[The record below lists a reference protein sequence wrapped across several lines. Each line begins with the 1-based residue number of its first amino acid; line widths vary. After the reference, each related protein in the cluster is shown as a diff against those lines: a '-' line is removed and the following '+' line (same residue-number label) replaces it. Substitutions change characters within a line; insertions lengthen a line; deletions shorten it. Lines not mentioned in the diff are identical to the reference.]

1 MTDGAVDSSIARA
14 ARVNIRRSRYGQR
27 STPERACYHGSTNPP
42 NKERLLD
49 SDYRIDVS
57 EVIRNIDG
65 AEVIALYFPLLRRTL
80 LMDLRTNEIDG
91 AMIRVVPMANTP
103 EERFQ
108 SLVKMRPRFRKPDS
122 IVIIPWPKYVA
133 SIADLGIWDHIV
145 RRYADTGSPSTVRE
159 CERCLRE
166 LTKMERDEIH
176 RAISGENYETMWG
189 KRGVSE
195 VEALV
200 SDDEDDFDEDDDESD
215 TLFEEDDA

>member
-1 MTDGAVDSSIARA
+1 VG
-14 ARVNIRRSRYGQR
+14 
-27 STPERACYHGSTNPP
+27 ACYDETAISPD
-42 NKERLLD
+42 KERLLD

-65 AEVIALYFPLLRRTL
+65 AEVIALYFPLLRKTL

-133 SIADLGIWDHIV
+133 SIVDLGIWDHIV
-145 RRYADTGSPSTVRE
+145 RRYADTGSPTAVRE
-159 CERCLRE
+159 CERCMRE
-166 LTKMERDEIH
+166 LTKLEREEIH
-176 RAISGENYETMWG
+176 RAITGENYETMWG
-189 KRGVSE
+189 TRGVSE

-200 SDDEDDFDEDDDESD
+200 SDDEDEFDEDDDPDD
-215 TLFEEDDA
+215 TVYEDDDV

>member
-1 MTDGAVDSSIARA
+1 VG
-14 ARVNIRRSRYGQR
+14 
-27 STPERACYHGSTNPP
+27 ACYDETAIPP
-42 NKERLLD
+42 DKERLLD

-65 AEVIALYFPLLRRTL
+65 AEVIALYFPLLRKTL

-133 SIADLGIWDHIV
+133 SIVDLGIWDHIV
-145 RRYADTGSPSTVRE
+145 RRYADTGSPTAVRE
-159 CERCLRE
+159 CERCMRE
-166 LTKMERDEIH
+166 LTKLEREEIH
-176 RAISGENYETMWG
+176 RAITGENYETMWG
-189 KRGVSE
+189 TRGVSE

-200 SDDEDDFDEDDDESD
+200 SDDEDEFDEDDDPDD
-215 TLFEEDDA
+215 TVYEDDDV

>member
-1 MTDGAVDSSIARA
+1 MG
-14 ARVNIRRSRYGQR
+14 
-27 STPERACYHGSTNPP
+27 ACYDETAIPP
-42 NKERLLD
+42 DKERLLD

-65 AEVIALYFPLLRRTL
+65 AEVVALYFPLLRRTL

-133 SIADLGIWDHIV
+133 SIVDLGIWDHIV
-145 RRYADTGSPSTVRE
+145 RRYADTGSPTAVRE
-159 CERCLRE
+159 CERCMRE
-166 LTKMERDEIH
+166 LTKLEREEIH
-176 RAISGENYETMWG
+176 RAITGENYETMWG
-189 KRGVSE
+189 TRGVSE

-200 SDDEDDFDEDDDESD
+200 SDDEDEFDEDDDPDD
-215 TLFEEDDA
+215 TVYEDDDA

>member
-1 MTDGAVDSSIARA
+1 MSVLSWIDDSA
-14 ARVNIRRSRYGQR
+14 
-27 STPERACYHGSTNPP
+27 EEE
-42 NKERLLD
+42 KLLD

-65 AEVIALYFPLLRRTL
+65 AEVIALYFPLLRKTL
-80 LMDLRTNEIDG
+80 LMDLRTNELDG
-91 AMIRVVPMANTP
+91 ALIRVVPMANTP

-108 SLVKMRPRFRKPDS
+108 SLVKMRPRLGKPDS
-122 IVIIPWPKYVA
+122 IVIIPWPKYVG
-133 SIADLGIWDHIV
+133 SIVDLGIWDHIV

-166 LTKMERDEIH
+166 LTKLERDEIH

-189 KRGVSE
+189 KRGISE

-200 SDDEDDFDEDDDESD
+200 TDDEDDFDEDDDETD
-215 TLFEEDDA
+215 TLFEDDDA

>member
-1 MTDGAVDSSIARA
+1 MG
-14 ARVNIRRSRYGQR
+14 
-27 STPERACYHGSTNPP
+27 ACYDEMAILPD
-42 NKERLLD
+42 KERLLD

-65 AEVIALYFPLLRRTL
+65 AEVVALYFPLLRRTL

-133 SIADLGIWDHIV
+133 SIVDLGIWDHIV
-145 RRYADTGSPSTVRE
+145 RRYADTGSPTAVRE

-166 LTKMERDEIH
+166 LTKLEREEIH
-176 RAISGENYETMWG
+176 RAITGENYETMWG
-189 KRGVSE
+189 TRGVSE
-195 VEALV
+195 VEARV
-200 SDDEDDFDEDDDESD
+200 SDDEDELDEDDDPDD
-215 TLFEEDDA
+215 TVYEDDDA

>member
-1 MTDGAVDSSIARA
+1 MG
-14 ARVNIRRSRYGQR
+14 
-27 STPERACYHGSTNPP
+27 ACYDETAIPP
-42 NKERLLD
+42 DKERLLD

-65 AEVIALYFPLLRRTL
+65 AEVIALYFPLLRKTL

-133 SIADLGIWDHIV
+133 SIVDLGIWDHIV
-145 RRYADTGSPSTVRE
+145 RRYADTGSPTAVRE
-159 CERCLRE
+159 CERCMRE
-166 LTKMERDEIH
+166 LTKLEREEIH
-176 RAISGENYETMWG
+176 RAITGENYETMWG
-189 KRGVSE
+189 TRGVSE

-200 SDDEDDFDEDDDESD
+200 SDDEDEFDEDDDPDD
-215 TLFEEDDA
+215 TVYEDDDV

>member
-1 MTDGAVDSSIARA
+1 MG
-14 ARVNIRRSRYGQR
+14 
-27 STPERACYHGSTNPP
+27 ACYDETAISPD
-42 NKERLLD
+42 KERLLD

-65 AEVIALYFPLLRRTL
+65 AEVIALYFPLLRKTL

-133 SIADLGIWDHIV
+133 SIVDLGIWDHIV
-145 RRYADTGSPSTVRE
+145 RRYADTGSPTAVRE
-159 CERCLRE
+159 CERCMRE
-166 LTKMERDEIH
+166 LTKLEREEIH
-176 RAISGENYETMWG
+176 RAITGENYETMWG
-189 KRGVSE
+189 TRGVSE

-200 SDDEDDFDEDDDESD
+200 SDDEDEFDEDDDPDD
-215 TLFEEDDA
+215 TVYEDDDV